1 LNLAGWETTLIDDH
15 TRSVFSALWEAKKR
29 YIFHSFYHPYACLFL
44 QQLNRFGLA
53 GLLDP
58 DPRGP
63 ESGGGLLR
71 QQTKAVYFDREFT
84 PNRDVV
90 APETDD
96 PKDAIDFDFAA
107 AYSQY
112 NWELFFHTPLLIA
125 DRLKQNQRFA
135 EAQRWFHYIFDPT
148 IGQESSDTSGSR
160 SSGSNPA
167 RFWKV
172 RPFFEAANERFTP
185 EELMLRLNS
194 GDPEL
199 EDQVEQWRN
208 DPFNPHLL
216 ARLRITAYM
225 TTVVMKYLD
234 NLIAWGDHLFRQD
247 TLESTAEAT
256 QVYVLAANILGQRPP
271 ILPPRSPVPHETC
284 NRSGAGTQH

>member
-1 LNLAGWETTLIDDH
+1 LNQTPGQFTLQPAHQYPRFKPRNQPFFFQDGVRTFFISHEVPVVRSARNREQEGALPRLRESLTPDFYGSPGGFPSLPGRPTPPLPDPIGPSPRPASDPAVSTQPLNLVGWETTLINDH

-58 DPRGP
+58 DPRAP
-63 ESGGGLLR
+63 ESGGGLFR
-71 QQTKAVYFDREFT
+71 QQTNAVYFDREFN

-90 APETDD
+90 APEIDD
-96 PKDAIDFDFAA
+96 PKDAIDFEFAA

-112 NWELFFHTPLLIA
+112 NWELFFHAPLLIA

-148 IGQESSDTSGSR
+148 IGQESSDTSESR
-160 SSGSNPA
+160 SSRYNQA

-172 RPFFEAANERFTP
+172 RPFF
-185 EELMLRLNS
+185 
-194 GDPEL
+194 
-199 EDQVEQWRN
+199 
-208 DPFNPHLL
+208 
-216 ARLRITAYM
+216 
-225 TTVVMKYLD
+225 
-234 NLIAWGDHLFRQD
+234 
-247 TLESTAEAT
+247 
-256 QVYVLAANILGQRPP
+256 
-271 ILPPRSPVPHETC
+271 
-284 NRSGAGTQH
+284 